1 MLDFLI
7 IKNFCSTKDIVKR
20 MNNKPQT
27 GRKYLQNIYISD
39 KGLVSKIYKRT
50 LKLNNEKKKNIYNMG
65 KRFEQIPHQRKYTD
79 VK

>member
-1 MLDFLI
+1 
-7 IKNFCSTKDIVKR
+7 

-50 LKLNNEKKKNIYNMG
+50 LKLNNEKKKTFTIWAKDLSRYPTKEKIQMSNKHI
-65 KRFEQIPHQRKYTD
+65 KRYSILYVLRKL
-79 VK
+79 